1 MRKKYSEANVV
12 QVNTRVE
19 RANWKSLKKNGG
31 QATHCW
37 GASADNQGDK
47 QKNHSWNRNFHKEL
61 QDEENMWC
69 KIKKQLSNNF
79 VL

>member
-1 MRKKYSEANVV
+1 MLCKWIPE
-12 QVNTRVE
+12 
-19 RANWKSLKKNGG
+19 WKEPTEKVKKKNGG

-61 QDEENMWC
+61 QDEE
-69 KIKKQLSNNF
+69 
-79 VL
+79 